1 MDFLKF
7 HPRFSG
13 NRDSGANLKK
23 VLALVLAFA
32 CAFTMFAGA
41 AFTDSADIKVDT
53 EVVDTLVSL
62 GVVNGYDDGSFKPN
76 GTVTRAEMAKMIY
89 VLRTGNSDASA
100 YNDDKTSFTDIGS
113 HWARGY
119 IKYCQSLGIIA
130 GKSNTKFVP
139 NEKVSAQEAAKM
151 LLVTLGY
158 NAQKAGLVGTGW
170 ASKTNAL
177 ADENGLLE
185 DVNTSFTSACPRQY
199 AAQLIYNAIDAYTVV
214 LRDGEYTNMKLVTG
228 IGGNDYNPTIGEKYM
243 GLNTQKGIL
252 VASGKTGINAQ
263 KTSKEDSLAVNVA
276 DSHGHYDYTVD
287 KTFTKVKGD
296 YTALLGQEVKVMYKD
311 TDDVYGVF
319 ATDKNNTVVTTLGDI
334 DLTDSNKKLKVDGEK
349 YDLKGSY
356 TTVTSNDT
364 RVSENNTAFAS
375 VQSKITG
382 NAASTVTLID
392 NDDDDK
398 LDVIVVTKPVA
409 VAKVTFVGSDSVTI
423 SGQGSY
429 DFDDENIYEGIKKN
443 DFAVVYSA
451 ATTKD
456 GKVNIVKADIVSGKV
471 TGVRGSDVQV
481 GGNWYTKAD
490 AMTGDNVELDSTYD
504 FAIMGG
510 YLYNANKTKT
520 GSSDDVIYVAEIVP
534 KTGLGADKKAD
545 AKIYKA
551 DGTTANVVVSKID
564 GADAV
569 TSGAVT
575 TGATNVEGKLYTY
588 ELDDDE
594 YELKTV
600 SASNI
605 VSYDLFASD
614 STDVYDAGK
623 FAGTYKFADDAI
635 VFVGNSSDKDATVKT
650 GKQVKAWGD
659 DSSDKF
665 GAKGMAL
672 VSKENGVNYVK
683 VACIVDA
690 TDAPTSSDVKYGYVT
705 EKSYTTKIGS
715 DNYVVYKFWNGSENV
730 TGYEKSSSIVASKG
744 EFISYKVDKDTFE
757 DGAKIKSV
765 TAITNKSAIT
775 EYDND
780 KYIQISG
787 VASSVDTVDKDD
799 TTVIYVDTKNV
810 KGANG
815 SIVVAEE
822 KADGAYAKNV
832 VYSFTRGKD
841 YFDVLFVDVNN
852 QLYKAD
858 SDDKEAD
865 VAAPVYTATS
875 SVLVNNVDGT
885 NNVTITPNKNTGIK
899 KGDVITLTATP
910 AATLSATKDVVI
922 NITITPADGS
932 EVITRTVTLKKDAA
946 TTDTATATF
955 TMPAAN
961 VTITAA
967 VAA

>member
-1 MDFLKF
+1 
-7 HPRFSG
+7 
-13 NRDSGANLKK
+13 
-23 VLALVLAFA
+23 
-32 CAFTMFAGA
+32 MFAGA

-130 GKSNTKFVP
+130 GKSNTKFCP
-139 NEKVSAQEAAKM
+139 NDKVTAQEAAKM

-158 NAQKAGLVGTGW
+158 NAEKAGLTGANW

-199 AAQLIYNAIDAYTVV
+199 AAQLIYNAIDTPTVV

-228 IGGNDYNPTIGEKYM
+228 MGNDYNPTIGEKYM
-243 GLNTQKGIL
+243 GLKTQKGIL
-252 VASGKTGINAQ
+252 TASGKTGINNN
-263 KTSKEDSLAVNVA
+263 KTSKEDSLGVDTDN
-276 DSHGHYDYTVD
+276 DYDVD

-349 YDLKGSY
+349 YDLKGTY
-356 TTVTSNDT
+356 TSNTVGTDT
-364 RVSENNTAFAS
+364 VVSENNTAFAS
-375 VQSKITG
+375 VRSKITG

-481 GGNWYTKAD
+481 GGTWYTKAD

-520 GSSDDVIYVAEIVP
+520 GSSDDVIYVAEIEA
-534 KTGLGADKKAD
+534 KTGLGKANKAD

-551 DGTTANVVVSKID
+551 DGTTANVVVSKIN
-564 GADAV
+564 GADA
-569 TSGAVT
+569 
-575 TGATNVEGKLYTY
+575 TGAALNNVEGKLYTY
-588 ELDDDE
+588 EMDDTN

-614 STDVYDAGK
+614 NTDVYDAGK

-665 GAKGMAL
+665 GSTGMAL
-672 VSKENGVNYVK
+672 ISKENGVNYVK
-683 VACIVDA
+683 VACIVDD

-715 DNYVVYKFWNGSENV
+715 DNYVVYKFWNGSETV
-730 TGYEKSSSIVASKG
+730 TGYEKGSSIVASKG

-765 TAITNKSAIT
+765 TPITNKSAIT

-815 SIVVAEE
+815 SIVVADE

-858 SDDKEAD
+858 SDEKEDD
-865 VAAPVYTATS
+865 VDAPVYTATA
-875 SVLVNNVDGT
+875 SVPVNNVDGASH
-885 NNVTITPNKNTGIK
+885 NVTIAASKSTGIK

-910 AATLSATKDVVI
+910 SATLSATKDVVI

-932 EVITRTVTLKKDAA
+932 EVITRTVTLKKDA
-946 TTDTATATF
+946 TTADTATVSF

-961 VTITAA
+961 VDITAA